1 VSLFVLVIYLTPGL
15 GLILEKGIGLSPALA
30 ERSRLPLVLL
40 SLQPL
45 VAAFVAYHQG
55 VLTRRDRTKWVG
67 LGGVSRMA
75 IIAAVGGAGLVLGVD
90 GGLLGGVL
98 LGSAFTAELLTLIVV
113 RRLA

>member
-1 VSLFVLVIYLTPGL
+1 
-15 GLILEKGIGLSPALA
+15 
-30 ERSRLPLVLL
+30 
-40 SLQPL
+40 
-45 VAAFVAYHQG
+45 
-55 VLTRRDRTKWVG
+55 
-67 LGGVSRMA
+67 MA